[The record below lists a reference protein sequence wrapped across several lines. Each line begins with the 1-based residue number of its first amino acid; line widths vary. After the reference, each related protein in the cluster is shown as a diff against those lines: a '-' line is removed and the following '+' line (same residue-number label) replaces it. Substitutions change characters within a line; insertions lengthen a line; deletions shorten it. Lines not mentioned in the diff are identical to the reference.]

1 MIRVTQFERL
11 LIDRRVCSRI
21 FENSFDL
28 WSEAGVDTVL
38 GERCFDWTRFSF
50 PNTKDV
56 LRLPPTAST
65 LVLVGMGGATLSA
78 TAYECV
84 SRHLSGRSLH
94 QLSSTAPE
102 SLAYYLAAQPR
113 EDCHFVI
120 ASKSGETLETLVMAE
135 SLFEHEN
142 CAQKFTVI
150 TDPRQSTLRE
160 WAFSKGIRT
169 LNSDPGVLGR
179 FSGVCSLALIP
190 TAMLGI
196 DLTTLKSTRNHF
208 VNSVIV
214 DTGEVAKRVHRLAAE
229 LALAS
234 LTGGELQIDAPRRL
248 LPVARWIEQIVAES
262 LGKAGLGVLP
272 TVSCRDGEL
281 DRSREIRVCL
291 PASERESGFEY
302 REEGVCSASLARMFL
317 TWQTAVSMAAYLI
330 GVDPYSQPELEQSKL
345 KGLDC
350 EICGAVSLA
359 TDMSLPFRNV
369 IEIDSE
375 HCLQMAADFAVD
387 LKSSL
392 RINDY
397 IVLFAYV
404 TPTVETEAELA
415 NLAQLL
421 ESLFSGYRVRVL
433 FNFGPQYLHSTGQFH
448 KAKVNARFTKDS
460 VTEEKVNQLDWL
472 RSRTQSN
479 DVSSSEKSRKAG
491 HFLFITADDTCD
503 FDIPGHPYTFGWLTK
518 CQAQLDAKAL
528 SRSNQFERVTPSLV
542 KCSTDVVDSLQQLG
556 AVLRSLRKV
565 N

>member
-38 GERCFDWTRFSF
+38 GDRCFDWTRFSF
-50 PNTKDV
+50 PDTNDA
-56 LRLPPTAST
+56 LHLPPTVST

-84 SRHLSGRSLH
+84 SRHSSRPSFH
-94 QLSSTAPE
+94 QLSSTSPE
-102 SLAYYLAAQPR
+102 SLAYFLAVPPR
-113 EDCHFVI
+113 EDYHYVI
-120 ASKSGETLETLVMAE
+120 ASKSGETLETLVMAD

-142 CAQKFTVI
+142 SAQNFTVV

-160 WAFSKGIRT
+160 WSLSKGIRT

-196 DLTTLKSTRNHF
+196 DLATLKSTRNHF
-208 VNSVIV
+208 VNSVNL
-214 DTGEVAKRVHRLAAE
+214 DTGEVAKQVHRLAAE

-234 LTGGELQIDAPRRL
+234 LTGGELQIDAPRKL
-248 LPVARWIEQIVAES
+248 APTARWIEQIVAES

-272 TVSCRDGEL
+272 IVNCKDGEP
-281 DRSREIRVCL
+281 DRSGDLRVRV
-291 PASERESGFEY
+291 PATEWEFSFEY
-302 REEGVCSASLARMFL
+302 REGGNGSVSLARMFL

-345 KGLDC
+345 KGLGS
-350 EICGAVSLA
+350 ESCGTVSLA
-359 TDMSLPFRNV
+359 TDMSWPFQNV

-375 HCLQMAADFAVD
+375 HCFQMAADFTND

-404 TPTVETEAELA
+404 SPTAETEAELA

-421 ESLFSGYRVRVL
+421 ESLFSGYRVRVVI
-433 FNFGPQYLHSTGQFH
+433 NFGPQYLHSTGQFH
-448 KAKVNARFTKDS
+448 KAKVNARVTRYS
-460 VTEEKVNQLDWL
+460 ITEENVDQFDWL
-472 RSRTQSN
+472 RSQNQLT
-479 DVSSSEKSRKAG
+479 DVWTGEKSQKAG

-503 FDIPGHPYTFGWLTK
+503 FDIPGHPYTFGWLIK
-518 CQAQLDAKAL
+518 RQAQLDAKAL
-528 SRSNQFERVTPSLV
+528 CRSDQLEQAKPSLV

-556 AVLRSLRKV
+556 VVLRSLRKV

>member
-21 FENSFDL
+21 FENSYDL
-28 WSEAGVDTVL
+28 WSEASVDTVL

-50 PNTKDV
+50 PDTNDV
-56 LRLPPTAST
+56 LHLSPTAST

-78 TAYECV
+78 TGYECV
-84 SRHLSGRSLH
+84 SRHLSRPSLH
-94 QLSSTAPE
+94 QLSSTSPE
-102 SLAYYLAAQPR
+102 SLAYFLAAPPR
-113 EDCHFVI
+113 EDYHFVI
-120 ASKSGETLETLVMAE
+120 ASKSGETLETLVLAE

-142 CAQKFTVI
+142 CARKFTVI

-179 FSGVCSLALIP
+179 YSGVCSLALIP

-196 DLTTLKSTRNHF
+196 NLTTLKSTRNHF
-208 VNSVIV
+208 VNSVIM
-214 DTGEVAKRVHRLAAE
+214 DTGKVAKRVHRLAAE

-234 LTGGELQIDAPRRL
+234 LIGGELQIDAPHRL

-272 TVSCRDGEL
+272 AVNCRDGEL
-281 DRSREIRVCL
+281 DRSGEIRVCV
-291 PASERESGFEY
+291 PATERELSFEY
-302 REEGVCSASLARMFL
+302 QEEAICSASLARLFL

-345 KGLDC
+345 KGFDC
-350 EICGAVSLA
+350 EIYSAVSLA

-375 HCLQMAADFAVD
+375 HCFQMATDFVVG

-404 TPTVETEAELA
+404 SPTVETEAELA

-421 ESLFSGYRVRVL
+421 ESLFSGYRVRVV

-448 KAKVNARFTKDS
+448 KAKVNARITKDS
-460 VTEEKVNQLDWL
+460 VTEQKVNQLDWL
-472 RSRTQSN
+472 RSKNQLT
-479 DVSSSEKSRKAG
+479 DVSADEKLLKTG
-491 HFLFITADDTCD
+491 HFLFITADDIRD
-503 FDIPGHPYTFGWLTK
+503 FDIPGHPYTFGWLIK
-518 CQAQLDAKAL
+518 RQAQLDAKAL
-528 SRSNQFERVTPSLV
+528 SRSDQFERVTPSLV
-542 KCSTDVVDSLQQLG
+542 KCGTDVVESLQKLG
-556 AVLRSLRKV
+556 AVLCSLRKV

>member
-1 MIRVTQFERL
+1 MRVTQFERL

-21 FENSFDL
+21 FENSYDL
-28 WSEAGVDTVL
+28 WSEVGVDTVL
-38 GERCFDWTRFSF
+38 GERCFDWTRFSI
-50 PNTKDV
+50 PDTNDA
-56 LRLPPTAST
+56 LHLPPTAST
-65 LVLVGMGGATLSA
+65 LVLVGMGGATLTA

-84 SRHLSGRSLH
+84 YRHSCGPSLH

-102 SLAYYLAAQPR
+102 SLAYYLAVPPR
-113 EDCHFVI
+113 EDSHYVI

-135 SLFEHEN
+135 SLFEHEY

-150 TDPRQSTLRE
+150 TDPRQSALRE

-179 FSGVCSLALIP
+179 FSGVSSLALIP

-196 DLTTLKSTRNHF
+196 DMTTLKSTSNNF

-214 DTGEVAKRVHRLAAE
+214 DTGEVVKQVHRLAAE

-272 TVSCRDGEL
+272 IVNCKDGEL
-281 DRSREIRVCL
+281 DRSGDLRVHV
-291 PASERESGFEY
+291 PATEREFGFEY
-302 REEGVCSASLARMFL
+302 REGRICSASLARMFL

-330 GVDPYSQPELEQSKL
+330 GIDPYSQPELEQSKM
-345 KGLDC
+345 KGVDC
-350 EICGAVSLA
+350 ENLGADSST
-359 TDMSLPFRNV
+359 TDMSLPFQNV

-375 HCLQMAADFAVD
+375 HCFQMVADFAVN

-392 RINDY
+392 RLNDY

-404 TPTVETEAELA
+404 NPTAETEGELA

-448 KAKVNARFTKDS
+448 KAKVNAKFSKGS
-460 VTEEKVNQLDWL
+460 VTENKVNQLDWL
-472 RSRTQSN
+472 RSQNQLTDASP
-479 DVSSSEKSRKAG
+479 SEKSPKAG

-503 FDIPGHPYTFGWLTK
+503 FDIPGHPYTFGWLIK
-518 CQAQLDAKAL
+518 RQAQLDAKAL
-528 SRSNQFERVTPSLV
+528 SRSDRFEQVMPSLV

-556 AVLRSLRKV
+556 AVLRSLQEV

>member
-11 LIDRRVCSRI
+11 LINRRVCSRI

-50 PNTKDV
+50 PDTNDA
-56 LRLPPTAST
+56 LHLPPTAST

-84 SRHLSGRSLH
+84 SRHSSRPSFH

-102 SLAYYLAAQPR
+102 SLAYFLAVPPR
-113 EDCHFVI
+113 EDCHYVI

-142 CAQKFTVI
+142 CAQKFSVI

-160 WAFSKGIRT
+160 WASSKGIRI

-214 DTGEVAKRVHRLAAE
+214 DTGKVAIRVHRLAAE

-234 LTGGELQIDAPRRL
+234 LTGGELQIDVPRRL

-272 TVSCRDGEL
+272 AVNCSDGEL
-281 DRSREIRVCL
+281 DRSGEIRVCV
-291 PASERESGFEY
+291 PATEREFGFEY
-302 REEGVCSASLARMFL
+302 RERGICSASLARIFL

-330 GVDPYSQPELEQSKL
+330 GVDPYSQPELERSKL

-350 EICGAVSLA
+350 EIRSAVSLE
-359 TDMSLPFRNV
+359 TDMRLPFRNV

-375 HCLQMAADFAVD
+375 HCLQMAADFAVE

-404 TPTVETEAELA
+404 SPTVETEAELA

-421 ESLFSGYRVRVL
+421 ESLFSGYQVRVV

-448 KAKVNARFTKDS
+448 KAKVNARFMRDS
-460 VTEEKVNQLDWL
+460 VTEEKFNQLDWL
-472 RSRTQSN
+472 KSQIQLT
-479 DVSSSEKSRKAG
+479 DMSSGEKSLKTG

-503 FDIPGHPYTFGWLTK
+503 FAIPGHPFTFGWLIK
-518 CQAQLDAKAL
+518 RQAQLDAKAL
-528 SRSNQFERVTPSLV
+528 SRSDQLERATPSLV
-542 KCSTDVVDSLQQLG
+542 KCSTDVVDSLQKLG
-556 AVLRSLRKV
+556 AVIRSLRKV

>member
-1 MIRVTQFERL
+1 MIRVKQFERL

-50 PNTKDV
+50 PDTIDA
-56 LRLPPTAST
+56 LHLLPNAST

-84 SRHLSGRSLH
+84 SHRSSGPSLH

-102 SLAYYLAAQPR
+102 SLAYYLAVPPR

-142 CAQKFTVI
+142 SPQKFTVI

-196 DLTTLKSTRNHF
+196 DLTTLESTRNNF
-208 VNSVIV
+208 VKSVIV
-214 DTGEVAKRVHRLAAE
+214 DTGEVSNQVHRLAAE

-234 LTGGELQIDAPRRL
+234 LNGGELQIDAPHRL

-272 TVSCRDGEL
+272 TVNCRDGEL
-281 DRSREIRVCL
+281 DRSGEIRVCV
-291 PASERESGFEY
+291 PATEQEFGFEY
-302 REEGVCSASLARMFL
+302 WERGTCSASLARIFL

-330 GVDPYSQPELEQSKL
+330 GVDPYSQPELEEFKL

-350 EICGAVSLA
+350 ENCGVVRLAV
-359 TDMSLPFRNV
+359 DMNLPFQNV

-375 HCLQMAADFAVD
+375 HFFQMAADFADD

-404 TPTVETEAELA
+404 NPTAETEAELA
-415 NLAQLL
+415 NFAQLL
-421 ESLFSGYRVRVL
+421 ESLFSGYQVRVV

-448 KAKVNARFTKDS
+448 KAKVNAKFTRDS

-472 RSRTQSN
+472 KSQNQLTDASF
-479 DVSSSEKSRKAG
+479 SEKSPKAG

-503 FDIPGHPYTFGWLTK
+503 FDIPGHPYTFGWLIK
-518 CQAQLDAKAL
+518 RQAQLDAKAL
-528 SRSNQFERVTPSLV
+528 SHSDQFEQSAPSLV

-556 AVLRSLRKV
+556 AVLRSLRKI

>member
-1 MIRVTQFERL
+1 
-11 LIDRRVCSRI
+11 
-21 FENSFDL
+21 
-28 WSEAGVDTVL
+28 
-38 GERCFDWTRFSF
+38 
-50 PNTKDV
+50 
-56 LRLPPTAST
+56 
-65 LVLVGMGGATLSA
+65 
-78 TAYECV
+78 
-84 SRHLSGRSLH
+84 
-94 QLSSTAPE
+94 
-102 SLAYYLAAQPR
+102 
-113 EDCHFVI
+113 
-120 ASKSGETLETLVMAE
+120 MAE

-142 CAQKFTVI
+142 SAQKFTVI
-150 TDPRQSTLRE
+150 TDPGQSTLRE

-179 FSGVCSLALIP
+179 FSGVCSLTLIP

-196 DLTTLKSTRNHF
+196 DLATLKSTRNYF

-214 DTGEVAKRVHRLAAE
+214 DTGEVAKQVHRLAAE

-272 TVSCRDGEL
+272 TVNCRDGEL
-281 DRSREIRVCL
+281 DRSGEIRVCV
-291 PASERESGFEY
+291 PATEREFGFEY
-302 REEGVCSASLARMFL
+302 RERGICSASLARIFL

-330 GVDPYSQPELEQSKL
+330 GVDPYSQPELEKSKL
-345 KGLDC
+345 NGLDC

-359 TDMSLPFRNV
+359 TDTRLPFQNV

-375 HCLQMAADFAVD
+375 HCFQMVADFVVD

-392 RINDY
+392 RFNDY

-404 TPTVETEAELA
+404 NPTDETEGELA

-421 ESLFSGYRVRVL
+421 ESLFSGYRVRVV

-448 KAKVNARFTKDS
+448 KAKVNARFLRDS
-460 VTEEKVNQLDWL
+460 VTEEKVNRLDWL
-472 RSRTQSN
+472 RSENQLT
-479 DVSSSEKSRKAG
+479 DSSSGEKSQKTG

-503 FDIPGHPYTFGWLTK
+503 FDIPGHPYTFGWLIK
-518 CQAQLDAKAL
+518 RQAQLDAKAL
-528 SRSNQFERVTPSLV
+528 SHPDQFERATPSLV

-556 AVLRSLRKV
+556 SVFRSLRKV

>member
-21 FENSFDL
+21 FENSYDL
-28 WSEAGVDTVL
+28 WSEVGVDSVL

-50 PNTKDV
+50 PDTNDA
-56 LRLPPTAST
+56 LHLPPTAST

-84 SRHLSGRSLH
+84 SRHLSKPSLH

-102 SLAYYLAAQPR
+102 SLAYFLAVPPR
-113 EDCHFVI
+113 EDYHFVI

-135 SLFEHEN
+135 SLFEHGN
-142 CAQKFTVI
+142 SAQKFTVI
-150 TDPRQSTLRE
+150 TDPIQSTLRE
-160 WAFSKGIRT
+160 WSFSKGIRT

-179 FSGVCSLALIP
+179 FSGVGSLALIP

-196 DLTTLKSTRNHF
+196 DLTTLESTRDHF

-214 DTGEVAKRVHRLAAE
+214 NSGEVAKQVHRLAAE

-272 TVSCRDGEL
+272 AVNCRDGEL
-281 DRSREIRVCL
+281 DRSGEIRVCVS
-291 PASERESGFEY
+291 ATEREFSFEY
-302 REEGVCSASLARMFL
+302 REGGICSASLARMFL

-359 TDMSLPFRNV
+359 TDMSSPFQNV

-404 TPTVETEAELA
+404 NPTAETEAELA

-421 ESLFSGYRVRVL
+421 ESLFNGYRIRVVY
-433 FNFGPQYLHSTGQFH
+433 NFGPQSLHSTGQFH
-448 KAKVNARFTKDS
+448 KAKVNARFSTS
-460 VTEEKVNQLDWL
+460 SSTEEKVNELDWI
-472 RSRTQSN
+472 RTQNQFTDLPSG
-479 DVSSSEKSRKAG
+479 EKSPKTG

-503 FDIPGHPYTFGWLTK
+503 FDIPRHPYSFGWLIK
-518 CQAQLDAKAL
+518 RQAQLDAKAL
-528 SRSNQFERVTPSLV
+528 SRSDQFEQATPSLV
-542 KCSTDVVDSLQQLG
+542 KCSTDVVGSLQQLG

>member
-1 MIRVTQFERL
+1 MIPVTQFERL

-21 FENSFDL
+21 FENSYDL

-50 PNTKDV
+50 PVTTNA
-56 LRLPPTAST
+56 LNLPPTAST

-84 SRHLSGRSLH
+84 SRHSSGPSLH

-102 SLAYYLAAQPR
+102 SLAYFLAVPPR
-113 EDCHFVI
+113 EDYHFVI

-142 CAQKFTVI
+142 SAQKFTVI
-150 TDPRQSTLRE
+150 TDPRESTLRE

-196 DLTTLKSTRNHF
+196 NLAALKSTRKHF
-208 VNSVIV
+208 VDSVTLN
-214 DTGEVAKRVHRLAAE
+214 TGEVAKEVHRLAAE

-262 LGKAGLGVLP
+262 LGKVGLGVLP
-272 TVSCRDGEL
+272 AVSCRDGEH
-281 DRSREIRVCL
+281 DRSGKVRVCV
-291 PASERESGFEY
+291 PATEREFSFEY
-302 REEGVCSASLARMFL
+302 REGKIGSASLARMFL

-330 GVDPYSQPELEQSKL
+330 GVDPYSQPELEQFKL
-345 KGLDC
+345 KGLNY
-350 EICGAVSLA
+350 ENCGAVSLA
-359 TDMSLPFRNV
+359 PDLSLPFQNV

-375 HCLQMAADFAVD
+375 HCRQMAKDFAVD

-404 TPTVETEAELA
+404 NPTAETEAELA

-421 ESLFSGYRVRVL
+421 EYLFSGYRVRVV

-448 KAKVNARFTKDS
+448 KAKVNAGFTRDS
-460 VTEEKVNQLDWL
+460 VTEEKVSQLDWL
-472 RSRTQSN
+472 RSQNQLT
-479 DVSSSEKSRKAG
+479 DVWSGKTSPRAG
-491 HFLFITADDTCD
+491 HFLFITADNACD
-503 FDIPGHPYTFGWLTK
+503 FDIPGHPYTFGWLIDR
-518 CQAQLDAKAL
+518 QAQLDAKAL
-528 SRSNQFERVTPSLV
+528 SRSDQFEQAKPSLI
-542 KCSTDVVDSLQQLG
+542 KCSTDVVDSLRQLG

>member
-1 MIRVTQFERL
+1 MVRVTQFERL

-50 PNTKDV
+50 PDSIDAFH
-56 LRLPPTAST
+56 LPPNAST

-78 TAYECV
+78 IAYECV
-84 SRHLSGRSLH
+84 SRHLSGPSLH

-102 SLAYYLAAQPR
+102 SLAYFLAVPPR

-135 SLFEHEN
+135 SLFEHEHS
-142 CAQKFTVI
+142 AQKFTVI

-190 TAMLGI
+190 AAMLGI
-196 DLTTLKSTRNHF
+196 DPVTLESARNNF

-214 DTGEVAKRVHRLAAE
+214 DTGEVANQVHRLAAE
-229 LALAS
+229 LAMAS
-234 LTGGELQIDAPRRL
+234 LTGGELQIDVPRRL

-272 TVSCRDGEL
+272 TVHCRDGEL
-281 DRSREIRVCL
+281 DRSGGIRVCV
-291 PASERESGFEY
+291 PATEREFSFEY
-302 REEGVCSASLARMFL
+302 WDRGTCSASLARIFL
-317 TWQTAVSMAAYLI
+317 IWQTAVSMAAYLI
-330 GVDPYSQPELEQSKL
+330 GVDPYSQPELEESKL
-345 KGLDC
+345 KALDG
-350 EICGAVSLA
+350 EICSSFSLT
-359 TDMSLPFRNV
+359 TDLRLPFQNV

-375 HCLQMAADFAVD
+375 HCFQMVADFAVD

-392 RINDY
+392 RFNDY

-404 TPTVETEAELA
+404 NPTAETEGELA

-421 ESLFSGYRVRVL
+421 ESLFSGHRVRVG

-448 KAKVNARFTKDS
+448 KAKVNAGITRDS

-472 RSRTQSN
+472 RSQNQLTDFSF
-479 DVSSSEKSRKAG
+479 DEKTLKTG
-491 HFLFITADDTCD
+491 HFLFITADEKCD
-503 FDIPGHPYTFGWLTK
+503 FDIPGHPYTFGWLIK
-518 CQAQLDAKAL
+518 RQAQLDAMAL
-528 SRSNQFERVTPSLV
+528 SRSDQFERATPSLV
-542 KCSTDVVDSLQQLG
+542 KCSSDVVDSLQQLG
-556 AVLRSLRKV
+556 AVLRSLRTV

>member
-11 LIDRRVCSRI
+11 LTDRRVCSRI

-28 WSEAGVDTVL
+28 WSEVGVDTVL

-50 PNTKDV
+50 PETNDA
-56 LRLPPTAST
+56 LHLPPNAST

-84 SRHLSGRSLH
+84 SRHSSGPSLH

-102 SLAYYLAAQPR
+102 SLAYILAAPPR
-113 EDCHFVI
+113 EDYHYVV

-135 SLFEHEN
+135 SLFGHEN

-169 LNSDPGVLGR
+169 LNSDPSVLGR

-190 TAMLGI
+190 TSMLGI
-196 DLTTLKSTRNHF
+196 DLATLKSTRNNF
-208 VNSVIV
+208 VSSVIV
-214 DTGEVAKRVHRLAAE
+214 ETGEVTKQVHRLAAE

-234 LTGGELQIDAPRRL
+234 LTGGELQIDVSRRL

-272 TVSCRDGEL
+272 AVNCRDKEL
-281 DRSREIRVCL
+281 DRSGEIRVCV
-291 PASERESGFEY
+291 PATERQFGFEY
-302 REEGVCSASLARMFL
+302 REGGICSASLARIFL

-350 EICGAVSLA
+350 KNFGAVSLA
-359 TDMSLPFRNV
+359 TDMRLPFQNV

-375 HCLQMAADFAVD
+375 HCFQMAADFAND

-397 IVLFAYV
+397 IVLCAYV
-404 TPTVETEAELA
+404 NPTTETEVELA
-415 NLAQLL
+415 NFAQLL
-421 ESLFSGYRVRVL
+421 ESLFSGYQVRVV

-448 KAKVNARFTKDS
+448 KAKVNARFTRDS
-460 VTEEKVNQLDWL
+460 VSEEKVNRFDWL
-472 RSRTQSN
+472 RSQNQLT
-479 DVSSSEKSRKAG
+479 DVWYSEKSLNTG

-503 FDIPGHPYTFGWLTK
+503 FDIPGHPYSFGWLIK
-518 CQAQLDAKAL
+518 RQAQLDAKAL
-528 SRSNQFERVTPSLV
+528 SRSNQYEQATPSLV
-542 KCSTDVVDSLQQLG
+542 KCSTDVVDSLRRLG
-556 AVLRSLRKV
+556 EVLRSLRKV